1 MLLGTDVA
9 AAIVI
14 LEHAGADVIGLN
26 CSTGPD
32 YMRVPIRAMAE
43 LARVPLSVIPNAG
56 IPINVNGLAV
66 YPLEP
71 EPMAEQL
78 RQFVEE
84 CGVAAVGGCCGTTPE
99 HIHALRTGHR
109 RAAPSARSRHRSCRA
124 SPARCGRRIFCRSR
138 RRC

>member
-1 MLLGTDVA
+1 TSGRMLLGTDVA

-14 LEHAGADVIGLN
+14 LENAGAEVIGLN

-32 YMRVPIRAMAE
+32 YMRVTIRTMSE
-43 LARVPLSVIPNAG
+43 LAGVPLTVIPNAG
-56 IPINVNGLAV
+56 IPINVEGKAI

-84 CGVAAVGGCCGTTPE
+84 LGVSAVGGCCGSTPE
-99 HIHALRTGHR
+99 HIAAVR
-109 RAAPSARSRHRSCRA
+109 RAIEAPQRRHFTVPFVPRVASAM
-124 SPARCGRRIFCRSR
+124 
-138 RRC
+138 